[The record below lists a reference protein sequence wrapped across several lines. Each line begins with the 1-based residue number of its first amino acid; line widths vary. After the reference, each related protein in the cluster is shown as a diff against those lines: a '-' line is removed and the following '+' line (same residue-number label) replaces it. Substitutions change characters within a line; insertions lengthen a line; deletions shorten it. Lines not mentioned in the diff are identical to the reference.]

1 MWPFDLRALLFGLL
15 LAALPWAGCRRAE
28 QPAASPIGTAVRDS
42 IALPHPDTL
51 HVAIVPDVT
60 SCFLLRGTPRGYDY
74 ELATDFARH
83 LQKPLRVHFAHT
95 EQEAVCLLQS
105 GTVHLV
111 ASCLH
116 ETKEWKKHFLLTF
129 PTSGS
134 HPVLVQRQGHGKA
147 VTACDLAGRTV
158 HVPARSALHRQL
170 ARLNEDMGG
179 SICIVPDSAATDSLI
194 ARVRDGRIDFTLAY
208 HDRAA
213 LHRRYAPTLHVT
225 VSMGFTQRGGW
236 MTRRDTPALLAAL
249 EQWQALPA
257 TTRLEQR
264 LARRYKQ
271 DNPALAAT
279 APRTPHDT
287 ISPYDDLF
295 RRHAPAIGW
304 DWRLLAAIAFHESTF
319 DPATVSRRGAVGL
332 MQLMPR
338 TAAIYGV
345 DSLAISDPDE
355 NIRAAVAYLQDIG
368 QLFRHVPDPDER
380 AKLVLAGYN
389 GGPFHVVD
397 AMALAERY
405 GRNPHVWQDNVE
417 YFLRMKKTPFFYE
430 DPVVQYGRFNARE
443 TVRYVRDVLDT
454 YEEYVQK

>member
-1 MWPFDLRALLFGLL
+1 M
-15 LAALPWAGCRRAE
+15 
-28 QPAASPIGTAVRDS
+28 
-42 IALPHPDTL
+42 
-51 HVAIVPDVT
+51 
-60 SCFLLRGTPRGYDY
+60 
-74 ELATDFARH
+74 
-83 LQKPLRVHFAHT
+83 
-95 EQEAVCLLQS
+95 
-105 GTVHLV
+105 
-111 ASCLH
+111 
-116 ETKEWKKHFLLTF
+116 
-129 PTSGS
+129 
-134 HPVLVQRQGHGKA
+134 
-147 VTACDLAGRTV
+147 
-158 HVPARSALHRQL
+158 
-170 ARLNEDMGG
+170 
-179 SICIVPDSAATDSLI
+179 
-194 ARVRDGRIDFTLAY
+194 
-208 HDRAA
+208 
-213 LHRRYAPTLHVT
+213 
-225 VSMGFTQRGGW
+225 
-236 MTRRDTPALLAAL
+236 
-249 EQWQALPA
+249 
-257 TTRLEQR
+257 
-264 LARRYKQ
+264 
-271 DNPALAAT
+271 AAT